1 MNLCV
6 KFKKLKSDEMNLSRI
21 KALIFL
27 TLIFFAIGCG
37 GGGIY
42 FPGKAKNVERP
53 KPTPSPA
60 PKTKTPSKKPSKVS
74 TATKNVFDAP
84 FIDVWVAAIES
95 VNWNKWKIAFLDER
109 QGTIRIKEAYAYRKD
124 GKLMRAYTWPSK
136 ESLQTSSINDY
147 LQKIGRYTPRH
158 SKTVFTQEN
167 MTINVIRVSDNVTRV
182 DIDYTIRPYTFAGKI
197 GYQIDSNGFIESLLL
212 ERIAENLDGS
222 PVAKR

>member
-1 MNLCV
+1 MNQL
-6 KFKKLKSDEMNLSRI
+6 RI
-21 KALIFL
+21 TALIFL
-27 TLIFFAIGCG
+27 ALIFFAASCG

-42 FPGKAKNVERP
+42 YPGKSKTVKKP
-53 KPTPSPA
+53 DPTPV
-60 PKTKTPSKKPSKVS
+60 PKSQKPPTKKSSKAS
-74 TATKNVFDAP
+74 TFSKNVFDYP
-84 FIDVWVAAIES
+84 YIDVWIATVES

-124 GKLMRAYTWPSK
+124 GRLMRAYTWPSK